1 MILIH
6 LIFLNLLTLV
16 IITQFESLH
25 KNPFNPEFIFLNNVN
40 YFKKAWSRFSE
51 NADRI
56 SRTQLI
62 DFFRFLGPP
71 LGVSRSDNFFIA
83 ASKVMKME
91 IRSDMEGYVNFHS
104 LLHATM
110 KNFFYEKLGLE
121 NAKEQILK
129 ILQDY
134 EKNFFNSVTRKHKNK
149 NRILAL
155 KARFTF
161 REKEKE
167 YIKINPFNDYLN
179 LLLCFLSWRKFS
191 SVRKS
196 PLQPNR
202 LLPIPVLRTP
212 KLGALREK
220 QRGNET
226 LKLMEVKTENG
237 KYKIASPKFNN
248 GEQNEKINS
257 FRSEMK
263 HKESFQKPLPPIE
276 D

>member
-25 KNPFNPEFIFLNNVN
+25 KNPFNPEFIFLNNVT

-196 PLQPNR
+196 PSHANR
-202 LLPIPVLRTP
+202 LLPIPVLRSP
-212 KLGALREK
+212 KFGML
-220 QRGNET
+220 QSGNET
-226 LKLMEVKTENG
+226 LKLKEVRTENG
-237 KYKIASPKFNN
+237 KYKSGNPKFNN
-248 GEQNEKINS
+248 ADQIEKINS

-263 HKESFQKPLPPIE
+263 HKESFKHHLPPIE
-276 D
+276 N